1 MTSARDKI
9 RSFLEENVG
18 KVVTTSMIREVAGIS
33 EYARRIRE
41 LRDEEGMRIRTHI
54 DRHDL
59 KLGEYVLED
68 LKREPKIN
76 RGISP
81 PLRQEIL
88 ERNGYTCQLCGA
100 GPQDPDP
107 FTPGRKVRLQI
118 DHIDPASQGGQV
130 DKDNLRVLCSACN
143 QGRANIK
150 LPSESAM
157 NIIARLRRSGR
168 AVQREVYEA
177 LKKSFEG

>member
-9 RSFLEENVG
+9 RSYLEENVG

-76 RGISP
+76 PAAPAGDPREERVYLPALRCGTARSGSLYP
-81 PLRQEIL
+81 RQE
-88 ERNGYTCQLCGA
+88 GK
-100 GPQDPDP
+100 
-107 FTPGRKVRLQI
+107 TP
-118 DHIDPASQGGQV
+118 
-130 DKDNLRVLCSACN
+130 N
-143 QGRANIK
+143 
-150 LPSESAM
+150 
-157 NIIARLRRSGR
+157 
-168 AVQREVYEA
+168 
-177 LKKSFEG
+177 